1 MPLYREL
8 VPIFSWD
15 IFLVE
20 TLLEVLGVYIDWR
33 SAGAA
38 AEYQVHTV
46 LSSDVFT
53 TELCNASTSMPAS
66 YIAKFHSA
74 LRRPLLGLVGAFSGS

>member
-33 SAGAA
+33 SAGRCRIPST
-38 AEYQVHTV
+38 HC
-46 LSSDVFT
+46 
-53 TELCNASTSMPAS
+53 TEL
-66 YIAKFHSA
+66 
-74 LRRPLLGLVGAFSGS
+74 

>member
-33 SAGAA
+33 SAGGRRRIPSADCI
-38 AEYQVHTV
+38 
-46 LSSDVFT
+46 LSSDVFNQ
-53 TELCNASTSMPAS
+53 ELCNASTCMANYSC
-66 YIAKFHSA
+66 KRTLH
-74 LRRPLLGLVGAFSGS
+74 RRERRGHL

>member
-20 TLLEVLGVYIDWR
+20 TLLEVLGVYIDC
-33 SAGAA
+33 GVQAA
-38 AEYQVHTV
+38 AEYQVHSV

-53 TELCNASTSMPAS
+53 TELCNASTSMAAS
-66 YIAKFHSA
+66 YITKFHSA